1 MVGPDAK
8 GLSNDTVATL
18 TPFVLGQ
25 DLKAMGQ
32 LPWSQWAAQEQLTY
46 QEDRMYYWNQSLPYG
61 FFSRAPMAPVQGSVT
76 SECLTPCTVTQ
87 AIHKLSTSAGLDPE
101 MHGVQARQ
109 GSCCNTP
116 QKRVGKDTRLVCV

>member
-1 MVGPDAK
+1 MHVCRIYMVGPDAK

-46 QEDRMYYWNQSLPYG
+46 QEDHMYYWNQSLPYG
-61 FFSRAPMAPVQGSVT
+61 FFSRAPMAPVKGSVT
-76 SECLTPCTVTQ
+76 SECLTLCKV
-87 AIHKLSTSAGLDPE
+87 ALSLKPYTSCLQVLG
-101 MHGVQARQ
+101 
-109 GSCCNTP
+109 
-116 QKRVGKDTRLVCV
+116 